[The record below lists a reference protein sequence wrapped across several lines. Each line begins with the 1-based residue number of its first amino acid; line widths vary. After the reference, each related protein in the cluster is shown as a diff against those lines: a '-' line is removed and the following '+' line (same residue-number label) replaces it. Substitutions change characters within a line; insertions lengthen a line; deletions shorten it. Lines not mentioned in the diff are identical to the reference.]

1 MQVSNLNNDVKK
13 IQKKSTSKKQ
23 PVQLKDMLSKLLN
36 VIEDFEKNG
45 KIDFKVHRERLD
57 ILKDLVTSFIKDDE
71 QKRIIK
77 GEKIMEERPFVS
89 KYRNI

>member
-13 IQKKSTSKKQ
+13 IQKKSTPQKQ

-45 KIDFKVHRERLD
+45 KIDFKGHRERMD
-57 ILKDLVTSFIKDDE
+57 ILTSFISDFIRDYD
-71 QKRIIK
+71 QKKLIS
-77 GEKIMEERPFVS
+77 GGQ
-89 KYRNI
+89 

>member
-13 IQKKSTSKKQ
+13 IQKKSTPQKQ

-45 KIDFKVHRERLD
+45 KIDFKGHRERID
-57 ILKDLVTSFIKDDE
+57 ILTSFISDFIRDYD
-71 QKRIIK
+71 QKKLIS
-77 GEKIMEERPFVS
+77 GGQ
-89 KYRNI
+89 

>member
-1 MQVSNLNNDVKK
+1 MQVSDLNNNVKN
-13 IQKKSTSKKQ
+13 INNKKSTSKKQ

-45 KIDFKVHRERLD
+45 KIDFKVHRERMD

-71 QKRIIK
+71 QKRIIS
-77 GEKIMEERPFVS
+77 GGQ
-89 KYRNI
+89 

>member
-13 IQKKSTSKKQ
+13 IQKKSTPQKQ

-45 KIDFKVHRERLD
+45 KIDFKGHRERID
-57 ILKDLVTSFIKDDE
+57 ILTSFISDFIRDE
-71 QKRIIK
+71 ENKRIIS
-77 GEKIMEERPFVS
+77 GGQ
-89 KYRNI
+89 

>member
-13 IQKKSTSKKQ
+13 IQKKSTPQKQ

-45 KIDFKVHRERLD
+45 KIDFKGHRERMD
-57 ILKDLVTSFIKDDE
+57 ILTSFISDFIRDYD
-71 QKRIIK
+71 QKITISGGK
-77 GEKIMEERPFVS
+77 
-89 KYRNI
+89 

>member
-13 IQKKSTSKKQ
+13 IQKKSTPQKQ

-36 VIEDFEKNG
+36 VIENFEKNG

-57 ILKDLVTSFIKDDE
+57 ILKDLVMSFIKDDE
-71 QKRIIK
+71 QKRT
-77 GEKIMEERPFVS
+77 IMGGQ
-89 KYRNI
+89 

>member
-13 IQKKSTSKKQ
+13 IQKKSTPQKQ

-36 VIEDFEKNG
+36 VIENFEKNG

-57 ILKDLVTSFIKDDE
+57 ILKDLVMSFIKDE
-71 QKRIIK
+71 ENKRIIS
-77 GEKIMEERPFVS
+77 GGQ
-89 KYRNI
+89 

>member
-13 IQKKSTSKKQ
+13 IQKKSTPQKQ

-45 KIDFKVHRERLD
+45 KFSCKGHRERLD
-57 ILKDLVTSFIKDDE
+57 ILKDLVMSFIKDE
-71 QKRIIK
+71 ENKRIIS
-77 GEKIMEERPFVS
+77 GGQ
-89 KYRNI
+89 

>member
-1 MQVSNLNNDVKK
+1 MQVSDLNNNVKN
-13 IQKKSTSKKQ
+13 ITKKSTSKKQ

-71 QKRIIK
+71 QKRIIS
-77 GEKIMEERPFVS
+77 GGQ
-89 KYRNI
+89 

>member
-1 MQVSNLNNDVKK
+1 MQVSDLNNNVKS
-13 IQKKSTSKKQ
+13 ITKKSTSKKQ

-71 QKRIIK
+71 QKRIIS
-77 GEKIMEERPFVS
+77 GGQ
-89 KYRNI
+89 